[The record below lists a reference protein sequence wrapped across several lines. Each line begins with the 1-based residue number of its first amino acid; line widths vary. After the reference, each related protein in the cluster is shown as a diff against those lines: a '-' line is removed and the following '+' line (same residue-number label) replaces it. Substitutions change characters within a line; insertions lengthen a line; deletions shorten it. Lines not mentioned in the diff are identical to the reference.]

1 MYKITLTALLL
12 SVCMQIGFGQS
23 RSRTDWNFNP
33 EWKNTTQYSK
43 VYVVNQ
49 KHPKAS
55 DNNAGTEDAPF
66 KTINKAAQVVK
77 AGEKVLIHAGVYKET
92 VKPLHGGSSE
102 SKMIAY
108 EAANDGEVIIKGSK
122 VINQPWIQRSI
133 YTDAARDTSR
143 SYTWSRKTWMVTLDD
158 SFFSDDYFP
167 LKLMNI
173 EPDEY
178 PMMPWAEGV
187 KEITPYNITRALVFQ
202 NGKRMTQLAAYG
214 DLARVPGSF
223 WVDKDQKTVHIHG
236 FDGGNPNSSLVEV
249 GIAEHLFIPQRI
261 GLNYIQLK
269 GLTFEHCANGF
280 LRTSTG
286 AVTALGGHH
295 WIFENNIFRQM
306 NSSALEFGYYAFEEI
321 DTHPL
326 NVKSPRRKPDAVGG
340 MIVRNNMIS
349 DCGTAGMRS
358 YVVHDALIEGNHIYN
373 CGWQDA
379 ENYWEVAGIK
389 ILNVTNSLIRR
400 NYIHNITGGNAIWL
414 DWDNNGSRVSQNIIH
429 DISTVQGSIFV
440 EASQYP
446 NMIDNNFIWNV
457 DGNGVY
463 VNDSDSVKVYHNLI
477 ANFSGNAV
485 HGVAPT
491 NRSLN
496 GKKLVSENHHVAN
509 NIFING
515 RASHISKSS
524 IQENNLYVNS
534 TQPNLF
540 STEALH
546 EAGERISSSQQFGYG
561 SFVCEGLYFNWTFT
575 EKIPLVPRLKGVD
588 FDLKNNLKSK
598 ALTFPGPFNN
608 LTEEYS
614 TLLNEQ

>member
-55 DNNAGTEDAPF
+55 DNNAGTEEAPF

-202 NGKRMTQLAAYG
+202 NGERMTQLAAYG

-223 WVDKDQKTVHIHG
+223 WVPKD
-236 FDGGNPNSSLVEV
+236 
-249 GIAEHLFIPQRI
+249 
-261 GLNYIQLK
+261 
-269 GLTFEHCANGF
+269 LTHSWF
-280 LRTSTG
+280 
-286 AVTALGGHH
+286 
-295 WIFENNIFRQM
+295 
-306 NSSALEFGYYAFEEI
+306 
-321 DTHPL
+321 
-326 NVKSPRRKPDAVGG
+326 
-340 MIVRNNMIS
+340 
-349 DCGTAGMRS
+349 
-358 YVVHDALIEGNHIYN
+358 
-373 CGWQDA
+373 
-379 ENYWEVAGIK
+379 
-389 ILNVTNSLIRR
+389 
-400 NYIHNITGGNAIWL
+400 
-414 DWDNNGSRVSQNIIH
+414 
-429 DISTVQGSIFV
+429 
-440 EASQYP
+440 
-446 NMIDNNFIWNV
+446 
-457 DGNGVY
+457 
-463 VNDSDSVKVYHNLI
+463 
-477 ANFSGNAV
+477 
-485 HGVAPT
+485 
-491 NRSLN
+491 
-496 GKKLVSENHHVAN
+496 
-509 NIFING
+509 
-515 RASHISKSS
+515 
-524 IQENNLYVNS
+524 
-534 TQPNLF
+534 
-540 STEALH
+540 
-546 EAGERISSSQQFGYG
+546 
-561 SFVCEGLYFNWTFT
+561 
-575 EKIPLVPRLKGVD
+575 
-588 FDLKNNLKSK
+588 
-598 ALTFPGPFNN
+598 
-608 LTEEYS
+608 
-614 TLLNEQ
+614 